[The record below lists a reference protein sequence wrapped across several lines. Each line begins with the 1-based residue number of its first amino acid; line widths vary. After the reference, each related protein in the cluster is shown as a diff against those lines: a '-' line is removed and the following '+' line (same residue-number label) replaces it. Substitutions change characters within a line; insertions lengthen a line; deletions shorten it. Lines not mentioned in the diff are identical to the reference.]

1 MEVRTENTPSAP
13 AIKPCGKCGSLKRET
28 GEFRASGG
36 LLSAFFDFA
45 TERFNYVSC
54 GSCGYTEFYNAR
66 LGTGSRVVDFLG
78 G

>member
-1 MEVRTENTPSAP
+1 MEVRSEPAP
-13 AIKPCGKCGSLKRET
+13 AASTIKPCAKCGSLKRQT

-36 LLSAFFDFA
+36 FFSAFFDFA

-54 GSCGYTEFYNAR
+54 ANCGYTEFYNGR
-66 LGTGSRVVDFLG
+66 LGTGSRIVDFLG